1 MSGSGRVRVC
11 EHDSP
16 THDTRCRI
24 HSSREAR
31 ASRARRR
38 RRARRFRLRRHRH
51 FLHQLQLEQWQVLH
65 WPCTLLGLHSLVHSL
80 TVESPRTVELHGTP
94 PKSPRSSNL
103 QAVRRAMW
111 AACRPHRRRVV
122 RRVAQCC
129 GAGACGAA
137 RGGECGVRAVA
148 QQPGAG

>member
-111 AACRPHRRRVV
+111 AACRPQRRRVV
-122 RRVAQCC
+122 QCC
-129 GAGACGAA
+129 GAGACG
-137 RGGECGVRAVA
+137 VT
-148 QQPGAG
+148 